1 MVHHYRVVHVGLK
14 IRPEQEAV
22 VVISSTIESED
33 GEVRNCTQSLTKV
46 SYLALVPRNS
56 CYRRLEW

>member
-33 GEVRNCTQSLTKV
+33 T
-46 SYLALVPRNS
+46 YLALVPRNS

>member
-14 IRPEQEAV
+14 IRHEQEAV
-22 VVISSTIESED
+22 IVISSTIESED
-33 GEVRNCTQSLTKV
+33 GEVRNFTQSLTNF